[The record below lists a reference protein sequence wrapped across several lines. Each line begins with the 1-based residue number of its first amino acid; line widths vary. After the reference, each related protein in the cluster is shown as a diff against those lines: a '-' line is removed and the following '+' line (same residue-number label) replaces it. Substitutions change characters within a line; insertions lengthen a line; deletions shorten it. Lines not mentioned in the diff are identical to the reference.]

1 MTTEEM
7 KKNMSMAL
15 TSFAD
20 ELTPE
25 QFDYCVRARP
35 MTVLAFCADKLTKEQ
50 RKYCEEIKNEKVIE
64 RCSKSNKKRYW

>member
-20 ELTPE
+20 ELTKE
-25 QFDYCVRARP
+25 QLDYCVRARP
-35 MTVLAFCADKLTKEQ
+35 MTTLTFCAEKLTEEQ
-50 RKYCEEIKNEKVIE
+50 KRYCEEIKNKKVIE
-64 RCSKSNKKRYW
+64 GSSKSNKKRYW

>member
-20 ELTPE
+20 ELTKE
-25 QFDYCVRARP
+25 QLDYCVRARP
-35 MTVLAFCADKLTKEQ
+35 MTVLVFCADKLSEEQ
-50 RKYCEEIKNEKVIE
+50 KKYCEKIKKEKLLNDADE
-64 RCSKSNKKRYW
+64 M

>member
-20 ELTPE
+20 ELTKE
-25 QFDYCVRARP
+25 QLDYCVRARP
-35 MTVLAFCADKLTKEQ
+35 MTVLVFCAEKLTEEQ
-50 RKYCEEIKNEKVIE
+50 KRYCEKIKKEKLLKDAVKTI
-64 RCSKSNKKRYW
+64 KKRYW